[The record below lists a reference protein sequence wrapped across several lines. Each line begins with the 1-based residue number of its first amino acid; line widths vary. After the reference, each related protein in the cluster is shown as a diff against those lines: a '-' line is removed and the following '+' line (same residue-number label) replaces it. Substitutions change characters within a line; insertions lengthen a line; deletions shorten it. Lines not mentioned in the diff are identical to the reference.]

1 MQKTKKSGLI
11 FLILLNP
18 IIFSLILI
26 SCNQEVEKG
35 TIQTDRNEEKQ
46 NRLLGALETSGIP
59 VDNSVVLFLPPTSCK
74 ACIYGV
80 SDVIDSFPDAF
91 IYYASIN
98 ENDKIEKLPTQTY
111 VPYDKS
117 ILLKKGIM
125 RYYAELIIIRN
136 GEIVETRAI
145 SKK

>member
-1 MQKTKKSGLI
+1 MKKHGHIS
-11 FLILLNP
+11 LILSSL
-18 IIFSLILI
+18 IIFSLIFI
-26 SCNQEVEKG
+26 SCEQAVEKKAA
-35 TIQTDRNEEKQ
+35 QTNHNSEKQ
-46 NRLLGALETSGIP
+46 IRLINAFETSGIP

-80 SDVIDSFPDAF
+80 SDVIDSFPNAF

-111 VPYDKS
+111 IPYDKS
-117 ILLKKGIM
+117 TLLKNGIM
-125 RYYAELIIIRN
+125 RYYAELIIIKD
-136 GEIVETRAI
+136 GEIVESRAI